1 LERRPFGRDWGLAF
15 RMGLC
20 LVLLFVLYLPFFAWI
35 LGVAYLVSGLKV
47 TVMIGLLAVLA
58 LVLVPYLSERL
69 TLSLAGVQPAD
80 EIAENRLR
88 PILERLCGLADM
100 PVPRLGVMPTDVPNA
115 FSAGRSPK
123 NAVVV
128 VTPGLLARLDDE
140 ELEAVLAHELAHV
153 ANRDAFVMTIVAA
166 PCIVG
171 RKVLWG
177 LLSVPFGNR
186 APGVKVAACIAILYL
201 IPFLLLGWFAYAFAT
216 LLVMSITRYREY
228 LADRDAAILT
238 GAPEELQSA
247 LQKIAETFTLIPD
260 RDLRDVM
267 GLNAFFVVPA
277 EPEGGGFELDP
288 LRFFPTHPPLDRR
301 LRRLTELAREL
312 GRARGVPLETP
323 TVDPLDLRATRKR
336 DNPHAFASFTLA
348 LVVWG
353 IYAALF
359 LQEADVTADV
369 LLWIPLL
376 ATAAFVGGV
385 VLGLQGVGRASAGA
399 SGMGYAVAGLV
410 LLLGPW
416 VLAIGAVVVFGV
428 LAAFGLGPIAVTAP
442 AAPL

>member
-1 LERRPFGRDWGLAF
+1 
-15 RMGLC
+15 MGLC
-20 LVLLFVLYLPFFAWI
+20 LVLLGALYLPILAWA
-35 LGVAYLVSGLKV
+35 LGFIYLLSGLST
-47 TVMIGLLAVLA
+47 TVMAGVLA
-58 LVLVPYLSERL
+58 FLLLVAIPYFSERL
-69 TLSLAGVQPAD
+69 TLSLAGVEEPD
-80 EIAENRLR
+80 EATEARVR
-88 PILERLCGLADM
+88 PILERLCGLADI
-100 PVPRLGVMPTDVPNA
+100 PVPRLGVMSTEVPNA

-128 VTPGLLARLDDE
+128 VTRGLLEPLDDG
-140 ELEAVLAHELAHV
+140 ELEAVVAHELAHV
-153 ANRDAFVMTIVAA
+153 VNRDAFVMTVVAA
-166 PCIVG
+166 PCILG
-171 RKVLWG
+171 RKLIWG
-177 LLSVPFGNR
+177 LFSILTGDRPAG
-186 APGVKVAACIAILYL
+186 AKVVAVIAILYL
-201 IPFLLLGWFAYAFAT
+201 IPCLLLGWFAYAFAT

>member
-1 LERRPFGRDWGLAF
+1 
-15 RMGLC
+15 MGLC
-20 LVLLFVLYLPFFAWI
+20 LVLLFILYLPFFAWI
-35 LGVAYLVSGLKV
+35 LGLAYLLSGLRL
-47 TVMIGLLAVLA
+47 TMMIGLLAVLV
-58 LVLVPYLSERL
+58 LVVVPYLSERL

-80 EIAENRLR
+80 ERSANRLR
-88 PILERLCGLADM
+88 PVLERLCALADM

-128 VTPGLLARLDDE
+128 VTRGLLARLDDE
-140 ELEAVLAHELAHV
+140 ELEGVLAHELAHV

-171 RKVLWG
+171 RKLLWG
-177 LLSVPFGNR
+177 LFSVPVGNQS
-186 APGVKVAACIAILYL
+186 AGVKVAACIAILYL
-201 IPFLLLGWFAYAFAT
+201 IPFLLIGWFAYALAT

-228 LADRDAAILT
+228 VADRDAAIVT
-238 GAPEELQSA
+238 GAPEQLQSA
-247 LQKIAETFTLIPD
+247 LQKIAATFALIPD

-277 EPEGGGFELDP
+277 EAASGGFELDP
-288 LRFFPTHPPLDRR
+288 LRFFPTHPPLERR
-301 LRRLTELAREL
+301 LQRLSEL
-312 GRARGVPLETP
+312 GREFGKARSTPLEPP
-323 TVDPLDLRATRKR
+323 TVDAFGLSPSPKP
-336 DNPHAFASFTLA
+336 DNPQALASFTLA

-353 IYAALF
+353 IAAALF
-359 LQEADVTADV
+359 VQEADVTADA

-376 ATAAFVGGV
+376 ATAALVGGV

-399 SGMGYAVAGLV
+399 GGMGYAVAALV

-416 VLAIGAVVVFGV
+416 VLTIGAVVVVGV
-428 LAAFGLGPIAVTAP
+428 LAAFGLGPID
-442 AAPL
+442 